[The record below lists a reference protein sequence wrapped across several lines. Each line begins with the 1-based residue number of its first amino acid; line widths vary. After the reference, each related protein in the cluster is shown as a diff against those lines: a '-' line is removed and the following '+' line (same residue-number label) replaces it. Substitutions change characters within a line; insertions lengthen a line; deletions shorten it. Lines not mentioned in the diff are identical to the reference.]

1 MKMSLSSIAEMV
13 KNPYNWVNF
22 TCLIGFVVALLAPVD
37 DVHAQS
43 GNVYGLRSVQSA
55 SPVVRGYVLQTRQVE
70 VEATGQT
77 RVAAPGIGALV
88 GGAAGAAL
96 AGKSTSSRVILGL
109 VGTILGGVGGQKVA
123 DAIGGPSAIE
133 YIVQLEPARQGAQG
147 RLVAVT
153 QPAPGPSVDV
163 GAEVFLVNTH
173 GTWRVLP
180 VNQQPVVSRLMVGD
194 DRQLAQEVLA
204 RSYRYRV
211 AEPDQRTSLRRA
223 SF

>member
-1 MKMSLSSIAEMV
+1 MKMSFSSIATMV

-22 TCLIGFVVALLAPVD
+22 MCLIGFVVALLAPID
-37 DVHAQS
+37 DAKAQS

-55 SPVVRGYVLQTRQVE
+55 SPVVRGYVLQARQVE
-70 VEATGQT
+70 VEATGST

-96 AGKSTSSRVILGL
+96 AGKRTSSRVILGL

-123 DAIGGPSAIE
+123 DAIGGPSAVE
-133 YIVQLEPARQGAQG
+133 YIVQLESERQGGQG
-147 RLVAVT
+147 RVVAVT
-153 QPAPGPSVDV
+153 QPVPGPNVEA
-163 GAEVFLVNTH
+163 GAEVFLVNTN

-180 VNQQPVVSRLMVGD
+180 VNQQPLVSRLMVGD
-194 DRQLAQEVLA
+194 DRQLAEEVLA

-211 AEPDQRTSLRRA
+211 AQQDQRTSLRRV